1 MSISNSRSKWLLA
14 AIVATYCVLGVLYAV
29 ETPKWQTP
37 DEPAHFNYTQFVA
50 QSGRLPVLHV
60 GDYPAQYLEEIKAA
74 RFPAA
79 MSVSS
84 IRYESH
90 QPPLYYA
97 WAALLYDATI
107 GLPFD
112 LQFLILRLFS
122 VALGALLLL
131 AAYRLVC
138 TLFPGEE
145 LLALGAT
152 GFIALVPMHLAL
164 TAAVNNDT
172 LAELLLMLLLWQCA
186 LTVREGADARRTVCI
201 GVLLGLALLT
211 KTTIYLPAIGTA
223 LATVW
228 LCASPQPPE
237 VAENGDQDL
246 QGLWQGAKQLPGGR
260 AVFALSSVQHT
271 KAGFRNIALV
281 LAVALLLAGPWF
293 VRNALVYG
301 GMDLLA
307 WKRHELVVAGQL
319 RTAERLAQLG
329 LPALIREFALTTFRS
344 FWAQFGWMG
353 VPVDQ
358 RIYLGLAL
366 FSTLSA
372 MGLALFVLRLLRRPI
387 PQTPGPYGRLEP
399 WQAVGSALLALSAF
413 WTVVTYVGYNLGF
426 WQPQGR
432 YLFTALGPLSVGF
445 ALALRELL
453 RPKTARRLAMGLL
466 PVGLLLLGYG
476 LWRRD
481 VPKWSLALWA
491 SALAWLG
498 AAAWLPTRWR
508 WLPPV
513 LLSGAFV
520 ALNLVCVSAFVVP
533 YLS

>member
-1 MSISNSRSKWLLA
+1 MSVVNPRSRWLLA
-14 AIVATYCVLGVLYAV
+14 ALVAAYCALGVLYAV
-29 ETPKWQTP
+29 QTPKWQTP
-37 DEPAHFNYTQFVA
+37 DEPAHFNYVQFVA
-50 QSGRLPVLHV
+50 ENGRLPVLQI

-74 RFPAA
+74 HFPPT
-79 MSVSS
+79 MSISS

-97 WAALLYDATI
+97 WAALLYAASAA
-107 GLPFD
+107 LPFD
-112 LQFLILRLFS
+112 LQFLLLRLFS
-122 VALGALLLL
+122 VGLGALLLL

-152 GFIALVPMHLAL
+152 GFIALIPMHLAL
-164 TAAVNNDT
+164 TAAINNDT

-186 LTVREGADARRTVCI
+186 LALRQGADARCTVCI

-211 KTTIYLPAIGTA
+211 KTTIYLPAIGAA

-228 LCASPQPPE
+228 LSAWRPLSE
-237 VAENGDQDL
+237 IAENTDPNLQDA
-246 QGLWQGAKQLPGGR
+246 QDAGQLNGGR
-260 AVFALSSVQHT
+260 AVSALSPAQSAKT
-271 KAGFRNIALV
+271 GLRNTALV

-301 GMDLLA
+301 GLDVLA
-307 WKRHELVVAGQL
+307 WTRHELVVAGQL
-319 RTAERLAQLG
+319 RSADRLAQVG
-329 LPALIREFALTTFRS
+329 LPAAVREFALTTFHS

-353 VPVDQ
+353 VPVNQ

-366 FSTLSA
+366 FCALSA
-372 MGLALFVLRLLRRPI
+372 LGFALFVCAFVRRPVSGASQ
-387 PQTPGPYGRLEP
+387 PRGGLEH
-399 WQAVGSALLALSAF
+399 WQAAGLSLLALSALLTLLTF
-413 WTVVTYVGYNLGF
+413 VGYNLGF

-432 YLFTALGPLSVGF
+432 YLFPALGPLSLGF

-453 RPKTARRLAMGLL
+453 RPRTARGLL
-466 PVGLLLLGYG
+466 MALAPLGPLLLGYG

-481 VPKWSLALWA
+481 VPMWSLALWA
-491 SALAWLG
+491 STLVWLG
-498 AAAWLPTRWR
+498 VAAWLPARWR
-508 WLPPV
+508 WLPPA
-513 LLSGAFV
+513 LLCGAFV

-533 YLS
+533 FLS